1 MPAAQIAASRQAYVY
16 GQAPR
21 NVYWEVTVACDLA
34 CKHCRAE
41 AMAERDPDELSIE
54 QGRALIDDIKTMG
67 SLLVLTGG
75 DPMKRPDLF
84 ELMAYARSIEQPVAI
99 TPSTTPTL
107 THEVVLEFAEL
118 GVVTMGVSLDGP
130 NPAVHDAFRGVAG
143 TFAVSQRALGWAREA
158 QIPVQVNTTVCR
170 QTLPH
175 VPALLEV
182 LRDWAPPVIRWSLFI
197 LVPTGRGSVLEC
209 PTDYELE
216 ELFGWVLRTSQE
228 APFHMSTVEAPHY
241 RRHWIQSKLRTG
253 MPWPA
258 VREAG
263 KRMGF
268 GMRDGNGVIFV
279 ARNGDVFPAGF
290 LPYPLLGNVK
300 TSKLSSLYRTSRA
313 LLELR
318 DMDRLTGK
326 CGRCEFRWLC
336 GGSRA
341 RAYAAT
347 GSVLGPEPL
356 CLHQPG
362 DDVREPLL

>member
-1 MPAAQIAASRQAYVY
+1 MPEYSTGTTRETYVY
-16 GQAPR
+16 GRAPR

-34 CKHCRAE
+34 CRHCRAE
-41 AMAERDPDELSIE
+41 AVAERDPDELSTE
-54 QGRALIDDIKTMG
+54 QGRSLIDDVKTMG
-67 SLLVLTGG
+67 SLLVITGG

-84 ELMAYARSIEQPVAI
+84 ELMAYARSVGQPVAI

-107 THEVVLEFAEL
+107 TREAVRKFAEL

-130 NPAVHDAFRGVAG
+130 SAAVHDAFRGVEG
-143 TFAVSQRALGWAREA
+143 TYAVSQRALAWAREA
-158 QIPVQVNTTVCR
+158 EIPVQVNTTVCR

-175 VPALLEV
+175 VRELMELL
-182 LRDWAPPVIRWSLFI
+182 RGQAPPVIRWSLFI
-197 LVPTGRGSVLEC
+197 LIPTGRGSMLESL
-209 PTDYELE
+209 TASELE
-216 ELFGWVLRTSQE
+216 ELFSWVLAMSHD

-241 RRHWIQSKLRTG
+241 RRYWIQSKLRTG
-253 MPWPA
+253 MPWTA
-258 VREAG
+258 VREAS

-300 TSKLSSLYRTSRA
+300 RDQLSVLYRTSPA
-313 LLELR
+313 LLGLR
-318 DMDRLTGK
+318 DMDLLTGK

-341 RAYAAT
+341 RAYAT
-347 GSVLGPEPL
+347 SGNVLGPEPM
-356 CLHQPG
+356 CVYQPG
-362 DDVREPLL
+362 EAVQEPLL